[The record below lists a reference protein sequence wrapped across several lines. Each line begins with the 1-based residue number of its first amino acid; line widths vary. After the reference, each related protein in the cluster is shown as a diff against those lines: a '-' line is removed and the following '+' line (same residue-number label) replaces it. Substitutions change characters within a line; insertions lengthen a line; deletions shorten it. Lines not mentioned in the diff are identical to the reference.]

1 MKGKMKWLIIGIIMI
16 AIIVVVVLVIINET
30 KFAYKIEEVKEIN
43 YVTLVK
49 EGKYGVIDKAGN
61 IIIEPTYNG
70 IQIPNPSK
78 PVFICIGEYDK
89 ENKEYDTK
97 AFNDKGEPLF
107 GEYDRIEA
115 ILVETNIEKTPYEKS
130 TLAYRKD
137 GKYGLINFE
146 GKVITEPI
154 YEEITSMR
162 YKEGTFIVK
171 QEEKLG
177 VINLKGKQVIKPE
190 YETITSDNYYNEKT
204 KNKTTGFIV
213 SQKTESG
220 YRYGYINHRGK
231 MILNTEFTELERIT
245 GISNEKELYFI
256 AFKEGQAGL
265 LRNKKVVLNYEY
277 EDIQYSSL
285 NDVFVVQRNGKQGVV
300 SRKGETI
307 VNAEYDTIT
316 FGGMYINAKKGNMI
330 HLFDLNGTSIENKEV
345 ISKTATENPNY
356 FITVDTNDI
365 YAVVDSEG
373 KTVIDNDYNYME
385 YLQGDY
391 FIVAKDGKNGII
403 DISGKSVVDL
413 AYTSIFRLNDTQI
426 LQAEKIE
433 TKTIDLY
440 SNNMHKIA
448 SQDNATITTGENY
461 ILLSS
466 DKDFAYYDFSGN
478 KLEAKEVFP
487 NNQLFAKKINDKWGF
502 VDKSGNVVV
511 QNEYEMVTEFN
522 QYGFAGI
529 KKDGKWGVIAQ
540 ADHKVI
546 QEPIYEI
553 EWTQPNFIGKY
564 YRIRNLNGNERYSD
578 DVSKDGEKE

>member
-1 MKGKMKWLIIGIIMI
+1 MKGKMKWLVSIIIIAVI
-16 AIIVVVVLVIINET
+16 AIVAVIVFNEIQ
-30 KFAYKIEEVKEIN
+30 FAYKIEEVKEIN
-43 YVTLVK
+43 YVTLVT
-49 EGKYGVIDKAGN
+49 EGKYGVIDKTGN

-89 ENKEYDTK
+89 ETKEYDMK
-97 AFNDKGEPLF
+97 AFNDKGEQLF
-107 GEYDRIEA
+107 GEYDKTEA
-115 ILVETNIEKTPYEKS
+115 ISVETNIETTPYEKS

-137 GKYGLINFE
+137 GKYGLIDLE
-146 GKVITEPI
+146 GKVITQPI
-154 YEEITSMR
+154 YEEITSMH

-177 VINLKGKQVIKPE
+177 VINLKGKEIIKPE

-213 SQKTESG
+213 SQKTENG
-220 YRYGYINHRGK
+220 YRYGYINYRGK
-231 MILNTEFTELERIT
+231 MILHTEYTELERVT

-265 LRNKKVVLNYEY
+265 LKNKKVILNYEY

-285 NDVFVVQRNGKQGVV
+285 NDVFVVQRNSKQGVV
-300 SRKGETI
+300 SKKGETI
-307 VNAEYDTIT
+307 VNTEYDNIT
-316 FGGMYINAKKGNMI
+316 FGGMYINAKKGNTI
-330 HLFDLNGTSIENKEV
+330 HLFDLNGASIENKEIV
-345 ISKTATENPNY
+345 SKTTTSNPNY
-356 FITVDTNDI
+356 FITVDQDDI
-365 YAVVDSEG
+365 YMVVDSEG
-373 KTVIDNDYNYME
+373 KAVIDNDYSYIE
-385 YLQGDY
+385 YLPGDY

-440 SNNMHKIA
+440 SSDMHKIT
-448 SQDNATITTGENY
+448 SMDNATITTGENY

-478 KLEAKEVFP
+478 KLESKEVFP
-487 NNQLFAKKINDKWGF
+487 NNQLFAKKINGKWGF
-502 VDKSGNVVV
+502 VDKNGDVVV

-522 QYGFAGI
+522 EYGFAGI
-529 KKDGKWGVIAQ
+529 KKDGKWGVIEQ
-540 ADHKVI
+540 SDHKII

-553 EWTQPNFIGKY
+553 EGTSPNFIGKY
-564 YRIRNLNGNERYSD
+564 YRVRNWHGDARYSD
-578 DVSKDGEKE
+578 DVTSEQE

>member
-1 MKGKMKWLIIGIIMI
+1 MKGKMKWIVGIIIIAVISVVAVIMI
-16 AIIVVVVLVIINET
+16 QEMQ
-30 KFAYKIEEVKEIN
+30 FAYKIEEIKEIN

-49 EGKYGVIDKAGN
+49 EGKYGVIDKTGN

-89 ENKEYDTK
+89 EKKEYDMK
-97 AFNDKGEPLF
+97 AFNDKGEQLF
-107 GEYDRIEA
+107 SEYEKIEA
-115 ILVETNIEKTPYEKS
+115 ILVETNIETTPYEKS

-137 GKYGLINFE
+137 GKYGLINLE

-154 YEEITSMR
+154 YEEITSMH
-162 YKEGTFIVK
+162 YKEGTFFVK
-171 QEEKLG
+171 QEEKVG
-177 VINLKGKQVIKPE
+177 VINLKGKEVIKPE

-213 SQKTESG
+213 SKKTENG
-220 YRYGYINHRGK
+220 YRYGYINYRGK
-231 MILNTEFTELERIT
+231 MILDTEYTELERVT
-245 GISNEKELYFI
+245 SISNEKELYFI

-265 LRNKKVVLNYEY
+265 LRNKKVILNYEY

-285 NDVFVVQRNGKQGVV
+285 NDVFVVQRNGKQGIA
-300 SRKGETI
+300 SKKGETI
-307 VNAEYDTIT
+307 VNTEYDSIT
-316 FGGMYINAKKGNMI
+316 FGGMYINAKKGNTTY
-330 HLFDLNGTSIENKEV
+330 LFDLNGASIENKEIV
-345 ISKTATENPNY
+345 SKTATENPNY
-356 FITVDTNDI
+356 FITVDQNDI
-365 YAVVDSEG
+365 YTVIDGEG
-373 KTVIDNDYNYME
+373 KTVIDNDYSYIE
-385 YLQGDY
+385 YLPGDY

-403 DISGKSVVDL
+403 NTSGKSVVDL
-413 AYTSIFRLNDTQI
+413 VYTSIFRLNDTQI

-440 SNNMHKIA
+440 SSSMHKIT
-448 SQDNATITTGENY
+448 SMDNATITTGENY

-478 KLEAKEVFP
+478 KLEAKDVFP

-522 QYGFAGI
+522 EYGFAGV
-529 KKDGKWGVIAQ
+529 KKDGKWGVMEQ
-540 ADHKVI
+540 NDHKMI
-546 QEPIYEI
+546 QEPIYEL

-564 YRIRNLNGNERYSD
+564 YRVRNWHGDARYSD
-578 DVSKDGEKE
+578 DVASKQE

>member
-1 MKGKMKWLIIGIIMI
+1 MKGKMKWLVSIIIIAVI
-16 AIIVVVVLVIINET
+16 AIVAVIVFNEIQ
-30 KFAYKIEEVKEIN
+30 FAYKIEEVKEIN
-43 YVTLVK
+43 YVTLVT
-49 EGKYGVIDKAGN
+49 EGKYGVIDKTGN

-89 ENKEYDTK
+89 ETKEYDMK
-97 AFNDKGEPLF
+97 AFNDKGEQLF
-107 GEYDRIEA
+107 GEYDKTEA
-115 ILVETNIEKTPYEKS
+115 ISVETNIETTPYEKS

-137 GKYGLINFE
+137 GKYGLIDLE
-146 GKVITEPI
+146 GKVITQPI
-154 YEEITSMR
+154 YEEITSMH

-177 VINLKGKQVIKPE
+177 VINLKGKEIIKPE

-213 SQKTESG
+213 SQKTENG
-220 YRYGYINHRGK
+220 YRYGYINYRGK
-231 MILNTEFTELERIT
+231 MILHTEYTELERVT

-265 LRNKKVVLNYEY
+265 LKNKKVILNYEY

-285 NDVFVVQRNGKQGVV
+285 NDVFVVQRNSKQGVV
-300 SRKGETI
+300 SKKGETI
-307 VNAEYDTIT
+307 VNTEYDNIT
-316 FGGMYINAKKGNMI
+316 FGGMYINAKKGNTI
-330 HLFDLNGTSIENKEV
+330 HLFDLNGASIENKEIV
-345 ISKTATENPNY
+345 SKTTTSNPNY
-356 FITVDTNDI
+356 FITVDQDDI
-365 YAVVDSEG
+365 YMVVDSEG
-373 KTVIDNDYNYME
+373 KAVIDNDYSYIE
-385 YLQGDY
+385 YLPGDY

-440 SNNMHKIA
+440 SSDMHKIT
-448 SQDNATITTGENY
+448 SMDNATITTGENY

-466 DKDFAYYDFSGN
+466 DKDFAYYDFSGD
-478 KLEAKEVFP
+478 KLESKEVFP
-487 NNQLFAKKINDKWGF
+487 NNQLFAKKINGKWGF
-502 VDKSGNVVV
+502 VDKNGDVVV

-522 QYGFAGI
+522 EYGFAGI
-529 KKDGKWGVIAQ
+529 KKDGKWGVIEQ
-540 ADHKVI
+540 SDHKII

-553 EWTQPNFIGKY
+553 EGTSPNFIGKY
-564 YRIRNLNGNERYSD
+564 YRVRNWHGDVRYSD
-578 DVSKDGEKE
+578 DVTSEQE